1 MLNLAALESLEP
13 DPAYS
18 FIEVL
23 KARLPKQIASLH
35 ASTDRQLTKF
45 RNMLKR
51 EIGKVK
57 NGVDIDQ
64 LVRVYRN
71 NPGAV
76 VDAIPWDQMTAG
88 LRRRLEPQL
97 LAFLGIGGRSAA
109 KNLPGIR
116 AAFDITNPISVAW
129 AKTQSSTLVKQ
140 ITDGSRK
147 GIRSIINRGFDLGI
161 TPASSAREIR
171 EVLLADVKAVIGL
184 TDKQAISVQNRHM
197 RLLAEGR
204 SVPDAQRLAERYAR
218 LVLNRRTKNIARTET
233 INAAS
238 EGQLQLWQQMKGDG
252 LISDD
257 RVKRWIVT
265 PDDRLDSLIC
275 MPMGRNGGQTRELNE
290 AFTTGLGDAVMRPTA
305 HPQCRCAMILV
316 KRPTS

>member
-1 MLNLAALESLEP
+1 MLDLAALEILEP
-13 DPAYS
+13 DPAYGVV
-18 FIEVL
+18 ELL

-35 ASTDRQLTKF
+35 LSTDRQLTKF

-51 EIGKVK
+51 EIGKVR
-57 NGVDIDQ
+57 NGIDIDQ
-64 LVRVYRN
+64 LVRVYRD

-129 AKTQSSTLVKQ
+129 AKTQSSDLVRQ
-140 ITDGSRK
+140 ITDKSKK
-147 GIRSIINRGFDLGI
+147 GIRNIINRGFDLGI

-171 EVLLADVKAVIGL
+171 EVLLADAKAVVGL
-184 TDKQAISVQNRHM
+184 TDRQAVSVQNRHM

-204 SVPDAQRLAERYAR
+204 SGPDAQRLAERYAR
-218 LVLNRRTKNIARTET
+218 KLLNARTRNIARTET

-238 EGQLQLWQQMKGDG
+238 EGQLQLWQQMRSDG
-252 LISDD
+252 LISAD

-265 PDDRLDSLIC
+265 PDDRLDELIC
-275 MPMGRNGGQTRELNE
+275 APMDRQTRELNE
-290 AFTTGLGDAVMRPTA
+290 VFTTGLGDAVMRPTA

-316 KRPTS
+316 KRPAGL